1 MFRKILRPWK
11 RFAERRPE
19 TAQFIVFMGVNT
31 AMTVL
36 QLVLMPVLKAG
47 FNGTDLVDVNMQV
60 MPIGDTFVFDYPA
73 GALPDGG
80 GGLAYFLAVQVTIA
94 VAQTINFFLQRNVT
108 FKSNTNPWRAAAWYV
123 VAYVVITFVAAVAQ
137 GFYKTPIYDL
147 FIDTWG
153 LGATGETLGDLT
165 TMLINAGISVLV
177 FYPIFKVIFRREPEE
192 GDDDADAIGP
202 GGAAQGTSS
211 AGMTTASI

>member
-1 MFRKILRPWK
+1 MTHPLLRPWK
-11 RFAERRPE
+11 RFAQRRPE

-36 QLVLMPVLKAG
+36 QLALMPVLKAV
-47 FNGTDLVDVNMQV
+47 FNGTELVDVPFQV
-60 MPIGDTFVFDYPA
+60 IPVGETFVFDYPA
-73 GALPDGG
+73 GALPEGG
-80 GGLAYFLAVQVTIA
+80 GGLAYFLAVQLTIA

-147 FIDTWG
+147 FIETWG
-153 LGATGETLGDLT
+153 LGATGETLGDVT

-177 FYPIFKVIFRREPEE
+177 FYPIFKVIFRREPE
-192 GDDDADAIGP
+192 ADVVDP
-202 GGAAQGTSS
+202 EAAEP
-211 AGMTTASI
+211 AAAR

>member
-1 MFRKILRPWK
+1 MTHPLLRPWQ
-11 RFAERRPE
+11 RFAARRPE
-19 TAQFIVFMGVNT
+19 TAQFVVFMGVNT

-36 QLVLMPVLKAG
+36 QLALMPVLKAW
-47 FNGTDLVDVNMQV
+47 FNGTELVDVPFQV
-60 MPIGDTFVFDYPA
+60 MAIGDTFVFDYPA
-73 GALPDGG
+73 GALPEGG
-80 GGLAYFLAVQVTIA
+80 GGLAYFLAVQLTIA

-147 FIDTWG
+147 FIETWG
-153 LGATGETLGDLT
+153 LGATGETLGDVT

-177 FYPIFKVIFRREPEE
+177 FYPIFKVIFRREPE
-192 GDDDADAIGP
+192 ADVV
-202 GGAAQGTSS
+202 GAEVAEPV
-211 AGMTTASI
+211 AAR

>member
-1 MFRKILRPWK
+1 MIPALLRPWS

-36 QLVLMPVLKAG
+36 QLALMPVLKSW
-47 FNGTDLVDVNMQV
+47 FNGTELVDVSVQV

-80 GGLAYFLAVQVTIA
+80 GGLAYFLAVQLTIA

-123 VAYVVITFVAAVAQ
+123 LAYVVITFVAAVAQ

-153 LGATGETLGDLT
+153 LGATGETLGDVT

-177 FYPIFKVIFRREPEE
+177 FYPIFKVIFGREAE
-192 GDDDADAIGP
+192 GDRELA
-202 GGAAQGTSS
+202 S
-211 AGMTTASI
+211 AV